1 MISIKR
7 KQLVA
12 GVRKTGEANDWL
24 ENSDLLLTP
33 NELIAEYESWLIMA
47 EEGYHDEAK
56 DDWSFDYFCET
67 IKGIPNE

>member
-1 MISIKR
+1 MTPIQRKR
-7 KQLVA
+7 LVA
-12 GVRKTGEANDWL
+12 SVRRTGEANDWL

-33 NELIAEYESWLIMA
+33 SELVTEYESWLIMA
-47 EEGYHDEAK
+47 EEGYHEEAK